1 MSIEILCAIPH
12 CNILQLRSSPMA
24 SMRLRLALCAEVAEK
39 NKIKI
44 KFTDG
49 SITSPVAASII
60 FVGKIDVVSDTE
72 RINRWCRYLD
82 SMSKNGSRIV
92 IDYTDNHLDVQ
103 TLATSFYQY
112 ALPLADT
119 ILCSSER
126 LAADI
131 RGKYQARVIVI
142 EDPVEI
148 PLQNPKTSEK
158 AVPTALW
165 FGHGSNLKYLIEY
178 LEEDYPRDF
187 KLRLILMSNLPSL
200 PINYATLLNDKSFD
214 SLEVNV
220 LPWGLNDMIS
230 VAKIADFCLLPA
242 GLNDLRKVGAS
253 SNRLLTAFA
262 LGLPVAADIL
272 PSYEKYKQFFLDI
285 RGNESIELFT
295 DPGKFHSN
303 VIAMQKIILEKYTAE
318 VMSDK
323 WLNLLEFEL
332 GVLKMI
338 RQSI

>member
-1 MSIEILCAIPH
+1 MFVEMLCAVPQ
-12 CNILQLRSSPMA
+12 CSLLQLRSSPMA
-24 SMRLRLALCAEVAEK
+24 SMRLRLAVCAEVAEK
-39 NKIKI
+39 NKIKV

-49 SITSPVAASII
+49 SITSPLAASII

-82 SMSKNGSRIV
+82 SMVKNGSRII
-92 IDYTDNHLDVQ
+92 IDYTDNHLDIQ

-126 LAADI
+126 LAVDI
-131 RGKYQARVIVI
+131 RGKYQARVIII

-148 PLQNPKTSEK
+148 PLQKPKTSEK
-158 AVPTALW
+158 AVRTALW
-165 FGHGSNLKYLIEY
+165 FGHGSNLRYLIEY
-178 LEEDYPRDF
+178 LEKDYPRDSE
-187 KLRLILMSNLPSL
+187 LRLILMSNLSSL
-200 PINYATLLNDKSFD
+200 PIEYATLLNDKSFD

-220 LPWGLNDMIS
+220 LPWRLDDMIS
-230 VAKIADFCLLPA
+230 AAKIADFCLLPA

-262 LGLPVAADIL
+262 LGLPVAADVL
-272 PSYEKYKQFFLDI
+272 PSYEKYKQFFLNI
-285 RGNESIELFT
+285 RGNETIELFT
-295 DPGKFHSN
+295 NPEKFHPN
-303 VIAMQKIILEKYTAE
+303 VMTMQKKISEKYTMAA
-318 VMSDK
+318 MSNK
-323 WLNLLEFEL
+323 WLSLLQFEL

-338 RQSI
+338 